1 MTFKF
6 LKAGL
11 VSLLISVS
19 GFANAD
25 IILFEWD
32 STDGDKNL
40 VWTLDTG
47 QVPDT
52 TEADFSEYIVAYEYF
67 GQGSFFGLDDGLFR
81 FYNEIG
87 GGGVYLNIDE
97 LLSEDLIGEPVYT
110 GTLASPVFVAGY
122 FEFGMGD
129 SGMPTSILTI
139 SELTEVPEPTALAI
153 LALGI
158 IGLSSRRFKKQA

>member
-19 GFANAD
+19 GFATAD

-32 STDGDKNL
+32 RADEDQSL
-40 VWTLDTG
+40 VWTLDTF

-52 TEADFSEYIVAYEYF
+52 IEADFSEYLVTYEYF
-67 GQGSFFGLDDGLFR
+67 EQGSFSGMADGLFR
-81 FYNEIG
+81 FFDESI
-87 GGGVYLNIDE
+87 GGGVYLEIDE
-97 LLSEDLIGEPVYT
+97 LLSEDLYSEPVFT

-122 FEFGMGD
+122 YEFGMGD
-129 SGMPTSILTI
+129 SGTPTSILTI